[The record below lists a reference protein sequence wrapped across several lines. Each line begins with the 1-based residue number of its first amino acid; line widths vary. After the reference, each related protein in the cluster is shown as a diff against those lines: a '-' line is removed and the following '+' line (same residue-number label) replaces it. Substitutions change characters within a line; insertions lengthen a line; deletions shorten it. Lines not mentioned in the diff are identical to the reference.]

1 MRMFSHCYSA
11 ILFTSHYLDSIA
23 LVFVL
28 VFVFAIFPDSAN
40 FSQTSDVLS
49 EQATSAISIAVNSDT
64 PVLFTYTATN

>member
-1 MRMFSHCYSA
+1 MFSHCYSA

-23 LVFVL
+23 LVFV
-28 VFVFAIFPDSAN
+28 FALFPDSAN